1 MSHKTELQIE
11 ASATHGL
18 SSTEGASFSDL
29 LWRDIS
35 TAPTDGT
42 KIVVWFVP
50 SEIHAPEKSKARVAW
65 YEMKQF
71 KDGTGKKVGEPFGI
85 WVAENWREPI
95 SYEATFWVPA
105 P

>member
-1 MSHKTELQIE
+1 MSHKTVLQIE

-29 LWRDIS
+29 LWHDIS

-50 SEIHAPEKSKARVAW
+50 NEIHAPEKAKACIAW
-65 YEMKQF
+65 YEIKQW
-71 KDGTGKKVGEPFGI
+71 KDGTGKKLGEPFGM
-85 WVAENWREPI
+85 WVAENWREPL
-95 SYEATFWVPA
+95 SYKATFWLPA